1 MSKQPT
7 PSRRVELVPLAELKH
22 AARNPKRHDVAY
34 LAGAIG
40 APDTGLVDLPII
52 DERTGHLLA
61 GHGRLKALEA
71 LYEKDPQ
78 HPPRGVT
85 LEISTTSPAP
95 VWFVE
100 VVRGWS
106 SRDDAHAEA
115 VLVALNRAPERGGWD
130 FGELGLLL
138 RDLPDTVLDLSGF
151 SLDDVDT
158 AIRKAGTTPRN
169 LADESTV
176 PSGAAVKVRQGDVW
190 GLGEHVL
197 ACGESPSVLAG
208 LVGARKPKALVTD
221 PPYGINIVGGD
232 RAVGGGGLAKAGRY
246 APVRNDDRP
255 FDPTPY
261 LTMAPRVVLFGA
273 NHYADKLPS
282 SPAWLVWDKR
292 DGLESND
299 FADVELAW
307 SNLKGPARLFRHRW
321 SGMLKASEKGTRRQ
335 HPTQKPIALFEWVLE
350 LATKRGDLVVEPFAG
365 SGSCLLACETKGRKA
380 IAAELEAAYCQV
392 TIDRWEALTGKR
404 ATLLDRPRTR
414 KGRK

>member
-1 MSKQPT
+1 VSKPE
-7 PSRRVELVPLAELKH
+7 PSRRVALVPLAELKH

-52 DERTGHLLA
+52 DERTGLLLA

-71 LYEKDPQ
+71 LFEKDPA
-78 HPPRGVT
+78 HPPKGAMRD
-85 LEISTTSPAP
+85 ESTTGGGR
-95 VWFVE
+95 WLVE

-106 SRDDAHAEA
+106 SRDDAHADA

-130 FGELGLLL
+130 LGELGALL
-138 RDLPDTVLDLSGF
+138 RDLPENALDLSGF
-151 SLDDVDT
+151 SLDDVDD
-158 AIRKAGTTPRN
+158 AIAKAKTTPRN
-169 LADESTV
+169 LSDESTV
-176 PSGAAVKVRQGDVW
+176 PSGSAVKVRQLDVW
-190 GLGEHVL
+190 ALGEHVL
-197 ACGESPSVLAG
+197 ACGESPHVLKG
-208 LVGARKPKALVTD
+208 LIGARKPKALVTD

-232 RAVGGGGLAKAGRY
+232 RAVGGGGLTTAGRY
-246 APVRNDDRP
+246 APVRNDDKP
-255 FDPTPY
+255 FDPRPY
-261 LTMAPRVVLFGA
+261 LEIAPRTVLFGA

-335 HPTQKPIALFEWVLE
+335 HPTQKPVALFEWVLE
-350 LATKRGDLVVEPFAG
+350 LATKRGDLVVDPFVG
-365 SGSCLLACETKGRKA
+365 SGSTVLAGETKGRPV

-392 TIDRWEALTGKR
+392 TIDRWEKLTGKR
-404 ATLLDRPRTR
+404 ATLLDRARTR